1 MALSQEKKEAVVNNL
16 VDLLSSS
23 KITVMAQY
31 TGLNVKESQELRA
44 KARENGTTILVVKNR
59 LVKVA
64 LGKVDALKD
73 MDTSDLEGQLLYA
86 FNSEDEVAPAQVL
99 ADFAKTH
106 PAIDL
111 KGAFDAAG
119 AKMDEAQVK
128 QLASLPSKEQLRGQ
142 LVGTIAAPLGGF
154 VNVLAG
160 NIRGLVNVLNARE
173 QQLQG

>member
-1 MALSQEKKEAVVNNL
+1 MALSQEKKEAIVGEL
-16 VDLLSSS
+16 VEHLSNS

-31 TGLNVKESQELRA
+31 TGMTVKDAQELRKLA
-44 KARENGTTILVVKNR
+44 KENGTSLLVVKNR

-64 LGKVDALKD
+64 MSKVEALKD
-73 MDTSDLEGQLLYA
+73 VDTSTLEGQLMYA
-86 FNSEDEVAPAQVL
+86 FNPEDEVAPAQTL
-99 ADFAKTH
+99 ANFAKTH

-111 KGAFDAAG
+111 KGAFDANG
-119 AKMDEAQVK
+119 ELMDEAQVK

-154 VNVLAG
+154 VNVLSG

-173 QQLQG
+173 QQLEG